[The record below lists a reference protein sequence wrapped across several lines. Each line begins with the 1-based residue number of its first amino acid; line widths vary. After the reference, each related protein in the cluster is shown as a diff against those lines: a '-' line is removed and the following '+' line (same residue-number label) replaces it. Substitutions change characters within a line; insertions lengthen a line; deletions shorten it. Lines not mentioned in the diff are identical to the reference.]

1 MKIKFKKIMNN
12 NQQLQENA
20 AASRR
25 KFVWLASLFSIFSGV
40 AAATGLSL
48 FRRKDIISCGP
59 EPKRKTVRMLTQD
72 GTLVEVDEALLTAA
86 RKKVTNDELQ
96 HWIKK

>member
-1 MKIKFKKIMNN
+1 MNN
-12 NQQLQENA
+12 NHEINEKTG
-20 AASRR
+20 ASRR
-25 KFVWLASLFSIFSGV
+25 KFVWLAGLFSIFSGV

-48 FRRKDIISCGP
+48 FRRKDVISCGP

-72 GTLVEVDEALLTAA
+72 GTLVEVDEALLTAT

-96 HWIKK
+96 NWIKK